1 MPESQKF
8 QIPIAP
14 MKLAAFN
21 CPHIETEAFLNI
33 GIKSGLSGGTGLTV
47 FLQIFSWLDSAEFQ
61 KIVGCFSWF
70 YNKSV
75 WF

>member
-21 CPHIETEAFLNI
+21 FPHIETEAFLNI
-33 GIKSGLSGGTGLTV
+33 GKSGLSGGTGLTV

-61 KIVGCFSWF
+61 KIGWF
-70 YNKSV
+70 QLV
-75 WF
+75 LQ

>member
-1 MPESQKF
+1 
-8 QIPIAP
+8 

-47 FLQIFSWLDSAEFQ
+47 FLQIFSWLDSAEF
-61 KIVGCFSWF
+61 
-70 YNKSV
+70 
-75 WF
+75 

>member
-33 GIKSGLSGGTGLTV
+33 GIKSGLSGGTGL
-47 FLQIFSWLDSAEFQ
+47 LQIFSWLDSAEF
-61 KIVGCFSWF
+61 
-70 YNKSV
+70 
-75 WF
+75 